1 MSNKAFKYYFQE
13 ELSKL
18 HKLAGEFSR
27 EHPAIA
33 PLLDATTA
41 DPDAQRLLEGVAF
54 LTGLL
59 QQKLDKEF
67 PEVTYTLCNTLFPH
81 YLRPI
86 PALSIVE
93 FTPKPSMRE
102 MIDIPAGT
110 QLNATPIDGASC
122 SFSTSTPLEIYPL
135 QITQSQHLLESS
147 KRGKLELDIEMLNT
161 SLSTL
166 KMQKL
171 SFYLNDNYSNAS
183 NLFMLLE
190 HYLEYISI
198 LLPDKQ
204 SFRVDRELLS
214 CDGFDEECSLF
225 PYPSQSFSGYRVL
238 QEYFVLPQKF
248 LFFTLNGLERL
259 YQKSSAKEFKI
270 LFHFKPTPLELMPLS
285 HNAIKLFCSPVS
297 NIFDSQAE
305 PILLTHTK
313 EMMLIRPTL
322 RYSKQHKI
330 YDVQRVSSYTQGEHQ
345 PKSYSPFESFETRQ
359 EEKNIYQV
367 HRKRSIVDNQEE
379 IYLQLH
385 YKEHLPQKKEVLSI
399 DIACTNGSLPE
410 RLKLGEIS
418 LHSDNSPELTSFK
431 NIIPC
436 TMQIDANID
445 EHTLWQLIS
454 HLSINLMTLADMEAF
469 KQMLTLYMF
478 PHSRDKSRVARNKKK
493 LDAIG
498 SFSIESVDRVSR
510 GYLLKG
516 HRVLIDMRQDYFA
529 SLGDLYLF
537 CTIILRFLASYTS
550 INSFVALEVREE
562 ITGEVLRWKPL
573 LGDKRLI

>member
-18 HKLAGEFSR
+18 HKLAGEFSK

-33 PLLDATTA
+33 PLLDASTA

-59 QQKLDKEF
+59 HQKLDKEF

-102 MIDIPAGT
+102 MIDIPVDT
-110 QLNATPIDGASC
+110 QLNALPIDGASC
-122 SFSTSTPLEIYPL
+122 TFGTSSPLQIYPL
-135 QITQSQHLLESS
+135 QITQSRHLLENVKTS
-147 KRGKLELDIEMLNT
+147 KLELDIEMLNT
-161 SLSTL
+161 SLTTL
-166 KMQKL
+166 KMQTL
-171 SFYLNDNYSNAS
+171 GFYLNDSYSNAS
-183 NLFMLLE
+183 NIFMLLE
-190 HYLEYISI
+190 HYLESISI
-198 LLPDKQ
+198 LLPDNQQLRLNKE
-204 SFRVDRELLS
+204 SLS
-214 CDGFDEECSLF
+214 CDGFDEKSSLF
-225 PYPSQSFSGYRVL
+225 PYPSQAFTGYRVL

-248 LFFTLNGLERL
+248 FFFTLCGLEKL
-259 YQKSSAKEFKI
+259 YQKSSAKIFKI
-270 LFHFKPTPLELMPLS
+270 VFHFKPAPLELMSLS
-285 HNAIKLFCSPVS
+285 QDAIKLFCSPVS

-305 PILLTHTK
+305 PMVLTHKK

-330 YDVQRVSSYTQGEHQ
+330 YDVQSVSSYTQGEHEA
-345 PKSYSPFESFETRQ
+345 KEYFPFESFESTQ

-367 HRKRSIVDNQEE
+367 HRKRSIVDDQEE
-379 IYLQLH
+379 LYLQLH
-385 YKEHLPQKKEVLSI
+385 YKEQLPSKKEILSI
-399 DIACTNGSLPE
+399 KIACTNGSLPE

-418 LHSDNSPELTSFK
+418 QHSDDSPELTTFK

-436 TMQIDANID
+436 TMQIDADVD
-445 EHTLWQLIS
+445 EHTLWQFIS
-454 HLSINLMTLADMEAF
+454 HLSINLMTLADMKAF
-469 KQMLTLYMF
+469 KQMLALYMF
-478 PHSRDKSRVARNKKK
+478 PQNRDKSKVAKNQKRI
-493 LDAIG
+493 DAIEDFTIG
-498 SFSIESVDRVSR
+498 SVDRVSR
-510 GYLLKG
+510 GYLLRG
-516 HRVLIDMRQDYFA
+516 HKVSIDIRQDYFA

-550 INSFVALEVREE
+550 INSFITLEITEQ
-562 ITGEVLRWKPL
+562 ITGEVLTWQPL